1 MKSFIVVTTALALGY
16 ALGRIRP
23 WWRLGGW
30 AEDQIRF
37 SGRWV
42 RRGAVPLMVV
52 ALARWITAPRESWR
66 AFRLPPAE
74 PPRAALA
81 PQRDPDWAGNRA
93 RATQKEG
100 QGVRSE

>member
-1 MKSFIVVTTALALGY
+1 MKSVIVVTTALALGY
-16 ALGRIRP
+16 AFGRIRP
-23 WWRLGGW
+23 WWRLDGW

-42 RRGAVPLMVV
+42 QRGTVRLVAV
-52 ALARWITAPRESWR
+52 ALVRWLTAPRESWR

-74 PPRAALA
+74 SRVALA

-93 RATQKEG
+93 RVAQGDEG
-100 QGVRSE
+100 GARSA

>member
-1 MKSFIVVTTALALGY
+1 MKAVFLVTTALALGY

-23 WWRLGGW
+23 WWRLDGW

-42 RRGAVPLMVV
+42 QGRTVRLMAV
-52 ALARWITAPRESWR
+52 ALVRWLTAPRESWR
-66 AFRLPPAE
+66 ACRLPSVG
-74 PPRAALA
+74 PRGALA

-93 RATQKEG
+93 RVTQEDEEG
-100 QGVRSE
+100 ARSA